1 MTDGRPGDDPPA
13 LADASQ
19 EYPEPGSARTV
30 PPEVS
35 PRARRILRQ
44 MMRPLDAFLHV
55 QSASGVVLLAAAL
68 VALVWANSPWA
79 ASYEHLWHANVTL
92 ALGPWGTTRSL
103 HFWINDGLMT
113 VFFFVVG
120 LEVRREM
127 HDGELA
133 DLRRAALPVAAALG
147 GMVVPA
153 AIFAAATRGGPGA
166 RGWGVPM
173 ATDIAFAVGVLALLG
188 RRVPA
193 ALRVLLLALAII
205 DDIGAIAV
213 IAVFYAS
220 GFSPAGLAL
229 AGAGVAAVIAMQR
242 AGVRRPW
249 LYVPA
254 GAIVW
259 LGALRAGIH
268 PTLAGVA
275 LGLLTPVRSWHA
287 PEAFLHA
294 AREAIEDFERRAA
307 APGLSPDPHELADP
321 LDALTLARRRALAP
335 VVGIERALHPW
346 VAFGIMPLF
355 ALANAGV
362 PLGRVDLGAPGASAV
377 LGGVAAGLL
386 VGKPLGVVAASAL
399 AVRLRLA
406 TLPRGVD
413 WRGVTV
419 VGAVSGIGFTMA
431 IFIAGLAFPDGTYLG
446 VAKLGVLIA
455 TAAAG
460 ALGLALGRF
469 ALPPAPPPDAA
480 AKPSEAEA
488 SAEL

>member
-1 MTDGRPGDDPPA
+1 MSDDRPGDVPPA
-13 LADASQ
+13 PADASQ
-19 EYPEPGSARTV
+19 EPPHPGRPRSV

-35 PRARRILRQ
+35 PRARRLLRRILR
-44 MMRPLDAFLHV
+44 PIDAFLHV

-92 ALGPWGTTRSL
+92 GLGPWVTTRSL

-120 LEVRREM
+120 LEVRREL
-127 HDGELA
+127 HHGELA

-153 AIFAAATRGGPGA
+153 AIFAVVTRGGPGA

-173 ATDIAFAVGVLALLG
+173 ATDIAFALGVLALLG

-220 GFSPAGLAL
+220 GFSLAGLGVVAV
-229 AGAGVAAVIAMQR
+229 GVAAVIGMQR
-242 AGVRRPW
+242 AGVRQPW
-249 LYVPA
+249 LYVPP
-254 GAIVW
+254 GALVW
-259 LGALRAGIH
+259 FGALRAGIH

-275 LGLLTPVRSWHA
+275 LGLLTPVRPWHA
-287 PEAFLHA
+287 PEAFLLA
-294 AREAIEDFERRAA
+294 ARGAIEDFEARAA
-307 APGLSPDPHELADP
+307 APGKSPDPHELIDP

-335 VVGIERALHPW
+335 VVRIERALHPW

-362 PLGRVDLGAPGASAV
+362 PLGRVDLETPGAAAV

-399 AVRLRLA
+399 AVRLGLA
-406 TLPRGVD
+406 TLPRGVG
-413 WRGVTV
+413 WRGVAV

-431 IFIAGLAFPDGTYLG
+431 IFIAGLAFPDGSHLG

-460 ALGLALGRF
+460 LLGLGLGRF
-469 ALPPAPPPDAA
+469 TLPAAPPPDAA
-480 AKPSEAEA
+480 DEPSEAEA
-488 SAEL
+488 SAEV